1 MKKDKKN
8 YSLIFVKWGLKILHL
23 HLSEEKEHL
32 LVQIFNFAI
41 VGVIATLIDFVFL
54 YLFKEVCHF
63 PVVVANSLSFAI
75 SVIYNYFASLTFVFD
90 VDKSKSQGRNFVI
103 FMVCSIIG
111 LGLNDL
117 IVWVVTDICHV
128 YYMVSKVIA
137 TIFVMIFNFV
147 TRKKFLE

>member
-1 MKKDKKN
+1 MEKDKKN
-8 YSLIFVKWGLKILHL
+8 YSLMFVKWGVKILHL

-41 VGVIATLIDFVFL
+41 VGVIATLIDFAFL

-63 PVVVANSLSFAI
+63 HVVVANSLSFAI

-117 IVWVVTDICHV
+117 LVWVVTDVCHI
-128 YYMVSKVIA
+128 YYMVSKIIA
-137 TIFVMIFNFV
+137 TVFVMIFNFV

>member
-1 MKKDKKN
+1 MEKDKKN
-8 YSLIFVKWGLKILHL
+8 YSLMFVKWGVKILHL

-63 PVVVANSLSFAI
+63 HVVVANSLSFAI

-117 IVWVVTDICHV
+117 LVWVVTDVCHI
-128 YYMVSKVIA
+128 YYMVSKIIA
-137 TIFVMIFNFV
+137 TVFVMIFNFV

>member
-1 MKKDKKN
+1 MEKDKKN
-8 YSLIFVKWGLKILHL
+8 YSLRFVKWGLKILHL

-54 YLFKEVCHF
+54 YLFREVCHF

-103 FMVCSIIG
+103 FMACSIIG

-117 IVWVVTDICHV
+117 IVWLVTDICHV
-128 YYMVSKVIA
+128 YYMISKVIA

>member
-1 MKKDKKN
+1 MEKDKKN
-8 YSLIFVKWGLKILHL
+8 YSLMFVKWGLKILHL

-32 LVQIFNFAI
+32 FVQIFNFAI

-111 LGLNDL
+111 LVLNDL
-117 IVWVVTDICHV
+117 IVWVITDICHI

-137 TIFVMIFNFV
+137 TVFVMIFNFV

>member
-1 MKKDKKN
+1 MKEKKN
-8 YSLIFVKWGLKILHL
+8 YSLRFIQWGLKVLHL
-23 HLSEEKEHL
+23 NLGEDKVHL

-41 VGVIATLIDFVFL
+41 VGVIATLIDFIFL

-63 PVVVANSLSFAI
+63 NVVVANSLSFAI

-103 FMVCSIIG
+103 FMACSIIG

-117 IVWVVTDICHV
+117 LVWVVTDICHV
-128 YYMVSKVIA
+128 YYMISKVIA